1 MIQSKLQIKL
11 KYNLRFIFFRAFKL
25 LFFLAGKITFK
36 NFSKET
42 CGNMYINLLSK
53 VKREYKHTISGKVIY
68 YDINNDIGRN
78 LYLTGKFEESELK
91 LCAEYLQQ
99 DSVVLDIGANIGLH
113 SVFFSTITDSLIYS
127 FEPSKKTFGKLIRN
141 TESIDNIL
149 TFNFA
154 LSNENQ
160 IVDFYEAKDNAYS
173 SLKDTKRKAIESISK
188 VICLKLDDLFQ
199 LFNPS
204 KIDFVKIDVEG
215 FEQNVLEGMQ
225 NIISKFKPVIYCEIY
240 KGTDSN
246 PDPLR
251 TINFIKKFGYDVL
264 VIRENKIADFDIH
277 IDIFHNYFFIP
288 K

>member
-1 MIQSKLQIKL
+1 
-11 KYNLRFIFFRAFKL
+11 
-25 LFFLAGKITFK
+25 
-36 NFSKET
+36 
-42 CGNMYINLLSK
+42 MYINLLSK